1 MNKWGWSCLAEAAN
15 FGWHSIIDPLVAKGA
30 FLETRDEG
38 RYTPLYKAAQ
48 KSRTTEVEL
57 LLKHGA
63 NTAAQNRDGWT
74 ALAEASFHGRAEIV
88 RSLLEEGASTD
99 ISGQIFERTGERGWT
114 PLMRAAH
121 RGHLE
126 VFRLLAD
133 AGADLNARTTDART
147 VLQIIENWKDRAYEY
162 LQQAGAI

>member
-1 MNKWGWSCLAEAAN
+1 M
-15 FGWHSIIDPLVAKGA
+15 IDPLVSKGA
-30 FLETRDEG
+30 YLETRDEG
-38 RYTPLYKAAQ
+38 RYTPLCKAAQ
-48 KSRTTEVEL
+48 QSRTTEVEL

-88 RSLLEEGASTD
+88 RSLLEKGASTE

-126 VFRLLAD
+126 VVRLLAD
-133 AGADLNARTTDART
+133 AGANLNARTTEGRT
-147 VLQIIENWKDRAYEY
+147 ALQIIENRKDRVYKY
-162 LQQAGAI
+162 LQQAGAK